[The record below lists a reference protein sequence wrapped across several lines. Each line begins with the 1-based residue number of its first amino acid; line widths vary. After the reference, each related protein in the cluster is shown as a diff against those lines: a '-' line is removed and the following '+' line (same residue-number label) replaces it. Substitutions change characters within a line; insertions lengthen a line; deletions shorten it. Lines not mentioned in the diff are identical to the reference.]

1 MFFMSIVTVLPP
13 PDDAA
18 VLEVP
23 VLLPDAAGVLEDDV
37 EVDELELPQPAAAR
51 ANTASTGRTMRFMS
65 TWDDV
70 IALILPV
77 EGRGGWGRG
86 R

>member
-13 PDDAA
+13 PDDA

-23 VLLPDAAGVLEDDV
+23 VLAGVDGVDDV
-37 EVDELELPQPAAAR
+37 LSLELPQPAAAS
-51 ANTASTGRTMRFMS
+51 ANTASMMSPMRFMP

-70 IALILPV
+70 MRLILPV
-77 EGRGGWGRG
+77 EGR
-86 R
+86 